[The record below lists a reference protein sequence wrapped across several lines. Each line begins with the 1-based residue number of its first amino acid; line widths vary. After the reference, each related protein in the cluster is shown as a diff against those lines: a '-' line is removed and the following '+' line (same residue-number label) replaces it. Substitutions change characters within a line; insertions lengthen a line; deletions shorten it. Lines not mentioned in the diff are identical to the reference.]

1 MYLKNMFEMQ
11 VTQQFLC
18 FQDYCDKAEIKIDV
32 SSADNTKTD
41 AFDCFLD
48 DPNVDPCSSRACQ
61 ADISSILTPDSE
73 VTETIN
79 FKMCVPADSN
89 RLGAVW
95 EINFSTSN
103 DSSRLEGFFVDA
115 ARERFRELQTVDE
128 YNTQLSFVSI
138 VGGRGV
144 GKSTVASLLS
154 GNASMFTV
162 RITLHHP

>member
-1 MYLKNMFEMQ
+1 M
-11 VTQQFLC
+11 
-18 FQDYCDKAEIKIDV
+18 
-32 SSADNTKTD
+32 SSLDNSKTD
-41 AFDCFLD
+41 AFNCFLD
-48 DPNVDPCSSRACQ
+48 DPNVDPCSSKACH
-61 ADISSILTPDSE
+61 ADISSIVAPDSE

-79 FKMCVPADSN
+79 FKMCVPPESN

-115 ARERFRELQTVDE
+115 ARERFRELQSVEE

-162 RITLHHP
+162 RPYLLPIEFVPNDPVLNHRLEVALLELLQLVLMFHQ